1 MKRHKLA
8 KGLFISFEG
17 GEGVGKTTQLQLL
30 TDALKK
36 QGYPVRVFREPGG
49 IKISEAIRAIT
60 HDPTNTMMDDRAEA
74 LLFAASR
81 AQLVAE
87 VYKPLLHKNY
97 VVIADRYVDSS
108 YVYQGYARGLGYQ
121 EIKMLNDFAINGL
134 LPDMTF
140 LLDLDYSEGQR
151 RRHNTLKVDR
161 MDMQKK
167 QFYKTVHEAYH
178 DIAKKHN
185 GRIITIDA
193 SRDIQSIHR
202 TILDLVSKRLMV
214 IE

>member
-30 TDALKK
+30 ADTLKK

-60 HDPTNTMMDDRAEA
+60 HDPTNTMMDYRAEA
-74 LLFAASR
+74 LLLAASR
-81 AQLVAE
+81 AQLVTEA
-87 VYKPLLHKNY
+87 YKPLLAKNY
-97 VVIADRYVDSS
+97 IVIADRYVDSS
-108 YVYQGYARGLGYQ
+108 YAYQGYGRGIGYQ
-121 EIKMLNDFAINGL
+121 EIKLLNDFAINGL
-134 LPDMTF
+134 LPDVTF
-140 LLDLDYSEGQR
+140 LLDLDYNEGQR

-178 DIAKKHN
+178 EIAKKHRN
-185 GRIITIDA
+185 RIITIDA
-193 SRDIQSIHR
+193 DRDIQSIHK
-202 TILDLVSKRLMV
+202 TIWDLVEERLTV